1 MLALLIPLIIVY
13 LLILFLNKQ
22 QPPMLVELK
31 NRYHRLCAIL
41 AKTGDPLWVPVLKP
55 AIITGIYGKKDG
67 VIGSNVNKG
76 YEIYIC
82 LDVDD
87 VNSAMYVLI
96 HELAHM
102 SVPEYDHTNGFW
114 TNLKKLK
121 EICVANGLY
130 EKKGVRQYCG
140 DTVRD

>member
-1 MLALLIPLIIVY
+1 MWILALLVNLWVAI
-13 LLILFLNKQ
+13 ILFLNK

-31 NRYHRLCAIL
+31 TRYHKLCAIL
-41 AKTGDPLWVPVLKP
+41 AQTKDPLWVPVLKP
-55 AIITGIYGKKDG
+55 SIITGIYGKKDG

-82 LDVDD
+82 LDGDD

-114 TNLKKLK
+114 TNFKKLK
-121 EICVANGLY
+121 DIAVAHGLY
-130 EKKGVRQYCG
+130 EKQGIRQYCG